1 VGRSLPYRNALLIGA
16 LMSAAAIPAFAEGT
30 TALIYGDGFSYQ
42 VTSPAGWVLDT
53 ESGAADGLKPVF
65 YPTGRTWAN
74 APAVIYVHSIEREHD
89 AKLDAVIASE
99 TDNFRHVAGGH
110 PMVRVA
116 PAVEL
121 ESGAQVPIRLFS
133 GDRFGNHE
141 AVAYLDGPNV
151 VGLVVLAAHQQ
162 ADFNAALPAF
172 RALVK
177 SWRLVKSEATEAVA
191 P

>member
-1 VGRSLPYRNALLIGA
+1 MGRSLPYRNALFIGA
-16 LMSAAAIPAFAEGT
+16 LMCAAAIPAFAEGT

-42 VTSPAGWVLDT
+42 VTSPVGWVLDT

-65 YPTGRTWAN
+65 YPAGRTWAN

-99 TDNFRHVAGGH
+99 ADNFRHVAGGH
-110 PMVRVA
+110 PLVRVA

-141 AVAYLDGPNV
+141 AVAYLDGPDV

-162 ADFNAALPAF
+162 SDFNAALPAF
-172 RALVK
+172 RALVR
-177 SWRLVKSEATEAVA
+177 SWRLVTAEEKQAVN